1 MKKKWINRISLSYI
15 VLSFFM
21 DNTIQEDITEINIT
35 YIYINQENE
44 IDSVHK
50 NSIHLTETNFISKEK
65 LIYILKQ
72 YISENKESSKKYT
85 ISSILQYNVDL
96 SNDAI
101 VNEFVNK
108 NYDINELDKI
118 PFLTIIK
125 EIRDIYWKPSLPIF
139 KELNELFIIFYENIE
154 IQNSKSNKSK
164 KITIHQHKKTRRN
177 KINKEKKTQ

>member
-1 MKKKWINRISLSYI
+1 
-15 VLSFFM
+15 M

-96 SNDAI
+96 SNDEI

-108 NYDINELDKI
+108 KYDINELDKN

-177 KINKEKKTQ
+177 KIK

>member
-1 MKKKWINRISLSYI
+1 
-15 VLSFFM
+15 M

-50 NSIHLTETNFISKEK
+50 NSINLTETNFISKEK

-72 YISENKESSKKYT
+72 YISENKETNKKYT

-96 SNDAI
+96 SNDEI

-108 NYDINELDKI
+108 NYELDMI
-118 PFLTIIK
+118 PFLTIMK

-154 IQNSKSNKSK
+154 IQNNSKSNKSK
-164 KITIHQHKKTRRN
+164 KITIHQPKKTRRN
-177 KINKEKKTQ
+177 KIK

>member
-1 MKKKWINRISLSYI
+1 MMMKKWINRISLLYI

-44 IDSVHK
+44 IDSVYK
-50 NSIHLTETNFISKEK
+50 TIIYLTENNFISKEK

-72 YISENKESSKKYT
+72 YISENKETNKKYT
-85 ISSILQYNVDL
+85 ISSILQYNVNL
-96 SNDAI
+96 SNDEM

-108 NYDINELDKI
+108 NYDINEVDMI
-118 PFLTIIK
+118 PFLTIMK

-154 IQNSKSNKSK
+154 IQNNSKSNKSK
-164 KITIHQHKKTRRN
+164 KITIHQSKKTRRN
-177 KINKEKKTQ
+177 KIK

>member
-1 MKKKWINRISLSYI
+1 MN
-15 VLSFFM
+15 
-21 DNTIQEDITEINIT
+21 NTILEDIKEINIT

-44 IDSVHK
+44 IDSVYE
-50 NSIHLTETNFISKEK
+50 NNIQLTEKNFISKEK

-72 YISENKESSKKYT
+72 YISENKKASKKYT

-96 SNDAI
+96 SNDEI

-125 EIRDIYWKPSLPIF
+125 EIRDIYWKQSLPIF

-164 KITIHQHKKTRRN
+164 KITIHSQKKTRRN
-177 KINKEKKTQ
+177 KIK

>member
-1 MKKKWINRISLSYI
+1 MKKRKKKPMKKKWINRISLSYI

-96 SNDAI
+96 SNDEI

-108 NYDINELDKI
+108 NYDINELDKN

-164 KITIHQHKKTRRN
+164 KITIHQHKKTRRR
-177 KINKEKKTQ
+177 K

>member
-1 MKKKWINRISLSYI
+1 
-15 VLSFFM
+15 M

-44 IDSVHK
+44 IDSVYK
-50 NSIHLTETNFISKEK
+50 TIIDLTENNFISKEK

-72 YISENKESSKKYT
+72 YISENKEASKKYT

-96 SNDAI
+96 SNDEM

-108 NYDINELDKI
+108 NYDINEIDKI
-118 PFLTIIK
+118 PFLTIMK

-154 IQNSKSNKSK
+154 IQNNSKSNKSK
-164 KITIHQHKKTRRN
+164 KITIHSHKKTRRN
-177 KINKEKKTQ
+177 KIK